1 MAEVAAAA
9 DKKSN
14 GQREKGYPNEEAWS
28 TWPGVARAAKIL
40 VVSLK
45 QMRDMVTFGE
55 IQCHHAKD
63 GTVRFHPGW
72 LEEYIADRD
81 EIPEDE
87 PDGKSDKAASRAGIP
102 ADAIRATAEL
112 LRSSQSQNLDL
123 HRLVLQG
130 FKAAS
135 EAQDTTIQRL
145 LERQGQYENI
155 ITDLLKAR
163 EMYFD
168 AQLEREVMRNQHAA
182 AQRRR
187 DELFEVSKGWAGEIV
202 QGLKHRYGLDEAS
215 GAKVNAAIELL
226 KMLTPEQI
234 EVGAMMGFFSAE
246 QIAHIE
252 TIIGRKIPRPAPQG
266 SQPNGKAGPKEDAPA
281 GAAEPPP
288 AAPAEATANETQP
301 AQAGEAAQAAD
312 TTNSTSSTAERRIS
326 ADPNGDP

>member
-1 MAEVAAAA
+1 MAEVAAT

-14 GQREKGYPNEEAWS
+14 GQREKGYPNEDAWT

-40 VVSLK
+40 GVSLK

-72 LEEYIADRD
+72 LDEYIADR
-81 EIPEDE
+81 EETPEDE

-145 LERQGQYENI
+145 LERQGQYEAI

-187 DELFEVSKGWAGEIV
+187 DELFEVSKGWAGELV
-202 QGLKHRYGLDEAS
+202 EGLKKKYGLDAES
-215 GAKVNAAIELL
+215 GGKISATIELL
-226 KMLTPEQI
+226 KALTPEQI
-234 EVGAMMGFFSAE
+234 EVGATMGFFE
-246 QIAHIE
+246 DGQIDLIE
-252 TIIGRKIPRPAPQG
+252 TIIGRKIPRPKPQG
-266 SQPNGKAGPKEDAPA
+266 SPPSDNSGSKSDESV
-281 GAAEPPP
+281 GAAEAESSS
-288 AAPAEATANETQP
+288 AAPTPDNQTPP
-301 AQAGEAAQAAD
+301 AQAGEAAQA
-312 TTNSTSSTAERRIS
+312 E
-326 ADPNGDP
+326 PNQ